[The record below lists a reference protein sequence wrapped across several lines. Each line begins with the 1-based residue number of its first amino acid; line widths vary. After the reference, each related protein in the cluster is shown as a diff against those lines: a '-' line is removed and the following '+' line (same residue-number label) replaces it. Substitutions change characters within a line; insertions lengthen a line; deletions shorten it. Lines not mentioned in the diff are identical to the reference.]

1 MGTEAPGEPDEDLS
15 LKIVGVEALQMVL
28 NLNSSGDGE
37 VKDDWKVREPGVNRK
52 LERKSELKECSMPW

>member
-28 NLNSSGDGE
+28 NLSSSGDSK
-37 VKDDWKVREPGVNRK
+37 VKDDRK
-52 LERKSELKECSMPW
+52 P